1 MELAVSFR
9 DFDWSDVKTRTHDEA
24 SIAGDIS
31 ILKLISGKL
40 GYPTVRNIRYV
51 AI

>member
-1 MELAVSFR
+1 MSFNG
-9 DFDWSDVKTRTHDEA
+9 FGLSDIKTRTHDEA

-40 GYPTVRNIRYV
+40 GYPMVRNNRYV